1 MLISV
6 SGLDGAGK
14 TTAIAALR
22 QELESHGRPTTV
34 MHLNDRVG
42 LYAWIGALRDRVT
55 GTQRPGVDSPP
66 RTEPRT
72 SALGRF
78 RDAILWSKALRRLLL
93 PIDIACFAAIRFYVE
108 RIRGR
113 TLITD
118 RYFYDRLVD
127 VAPQSRADRGWRWV
141 RTLARL
147 TPAPDVAILLDITPE
162 QAFARKGEY
171 SVPYLAQR
179 AAAYE
184 RVFAWAPAAVRIPSS
199 TKPQVQRA
207 IGDAVKRRAES
218 TNTQLRAAG
227 LRVLLEPV
235 SVDADD
241 IDWAELRPV
250 AERGAIIVRVA
261 DALVRR
267 GETLPPK
274 FAEAAARACA
284 RTHRM
289 LEVVDRISERC
300 NALGIRHAFLKT
312 AEMYPDSGRDLDLLI
327 ADTSPAVDRQIL
339 QDMPAT
345 FKSPSLRNRLAGSR
359 THTAAYGI
367 VVDVHHGRLGR
378 FGEQARYAR
387 LLLDRAAAAQVGHST
402 FPAPAPADH
411 FLLLATQQ
419 VYTRPALRLADVC
432 SAVALLRHPGAVSW
446 DYVFATAL
454 SIGMV
459 SAVGAYLAYVDR
471 LHTRLFD
478 RPLVDD
484 TLLARFQVADRT
496 ALGRGQD
503 ARYPRSTLARRLYLQ
518 HIQATVEAGR
528 WVSAAR
534 LSLAPLVTALPRLKG
549 ARA

>member
-22 QELESHGRPTTV
+22 QDLERQGRPTTV
-34 MHLNDRVG
+34 LHLNDRVG

-55 GTQRPGVDSPP
+55 GTRRPGVDSPP

-72 SALGRF
+72 SALGRI
-78 RDAILWSKALRRLLL
+78 RDAVLWNKPLRRLLL
-93 PIDIACFAAIRFYVE
+93 PIDLACFAAIRFYVE
-108 RIRGR
+108 RVRRR
-113 TLITD
+113 TLIVD

-127 VAPQSRADRGWRWV
+127 VAPASPAARGWRWI

-147 TPAPDVAILLDITPE
+147 TPAPDVAILLDVTPE

-184 RVFAWAPAAVRIPSS
+184 RVFAWAPAAVRVPSI
-199 TKPQVQRA
+199 TPPQVQRA
-207 IGDAVKRRAES
+207 IGAAVTRRAES

-227 LRVLLEPV
+227 LRVLLAPER
-235 SVDADD
+235 VDADD

-267 GETLPPK
+267 GDMLPPK

-284 RTHRM
+284 RTQRM
-289 LEVVDRISERC
+289 LEVADRLSERC
-300 NALGIRHAFLKT
+300 TALGIRHAFLKI

-327 ADTSPAVDRQIL
+327 ADTSPAVDRKIL

-345 FKSPSLRNRLAGSR
+345 FKSPGLRNRLAGSR

-367 VVDVHHGRLGR
+367 VVDIHHGRLGR

-387 LLLDRAAAAQVGHST
+387 LLLDRASAARAGQSS
-402 FPAPAPADH
+402 FPAPSAADH

-419 VYTRPALRLADVC
+419 VYTRPALRLADVY
-432 SAVALLRHPGAVSW
+432 SAIALLRTPDALSW

-454 SIGMV
+454 SMGMV
-459 SAVGAYLAYVDR
+459 PAVGAYLEYIDR
-471 LHTRLFD
+471 MHARLFD
-478 RPLVDD
+478 RPLIGD
-484 TLLARFQVADRT
+484 TLLARFQVRDRA
-496 ALGRGQD
+496 ALARGQD
-503 ARYPRSTLARRLYLQ
+503 ARYPRSSLARRLYLQ

-534 LSLAPLVTALPRLKG
+534 LSLAPLVTVLPRLKG